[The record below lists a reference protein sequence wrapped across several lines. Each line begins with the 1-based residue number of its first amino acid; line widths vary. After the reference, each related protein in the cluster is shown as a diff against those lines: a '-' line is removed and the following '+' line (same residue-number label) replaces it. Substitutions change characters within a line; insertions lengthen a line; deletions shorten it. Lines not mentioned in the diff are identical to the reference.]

1 MGMLFLIIIWES
13 WEGLL
18 KGGERRCGESNS
30 LLKEQSF
37 LLNIKCK
44 HFVLSAANAQVVV
57 YVNLLLVDM
66 ERNE

>member
-13 WEGLL
+13 WEGLF
-18 KGGERRCGESNS
+18 KGGERRSGESNP
-30 LLKEQSF
+30 LPKKSF

-44 HFVLSAANAQVVV
+44 HFVFSAVNAQVVV

-66 ERNE
+66 ERKE